1 MENEADKN
9 IPVNFVCAAILSL
22 YVFSLSV
29 ETYTNISSYCSYHH
43 PFLHFQNWKLKLYL
57 SFK

>member
-9 IPVNFVCAAILSL
+9 ILVKCVCAVILSL

-29 ETYTNISSYCSYHH
+29 KMHTNICFSDVISIYFHI
-43 PFLHFQNWKLKLYL
+43 LKTGN
-57 SFK
+57 